1 MSLSS
6 SADGG
11 RSGHDSGVLQGD
23 QQRKSYC
30 VVKNGEQGSSQPQKI
45 RKDTFCRRTEA
56 TAQVLEALIDGML

>member
-30 VVKNGEQGSSQPQKI
+30 VVKDGEQGSSQLSAEEQK
-45 RKDTFCRRTEA
+45 RLLKS
-56 TAQVLEALIDGML
+56 